1 MIRLRI
7 GCQRAKL
14 QPARGVLDFWKPKI
28 NIWEIE
34 SEREKGER
42 SEEKRKRSAALLSGA
57 ACITAPVSLR
67 AKAAFKVDLL
77 HLLVKIT

>member
-34 SEREKGER
+34 SEKEKGER
-42 SEEKRKRSAALLSGA
+42 SEEKRKRSAALLSG
-57 ACITAPVSLR
+57 PVLLR
-67 AKAAFKVDLL
+67 LWVWEPKLL
-77 HLLVKIT
+77 LRSTSYICLWRLHE